1 MKLAAIPFLFL
12 ACKPAR
18 ELFIQ
23 HFASDYF
30 ATAANER
37 STLL

>member
-1 MKLAAIPFLFL
+1 MKLMGIPFFFRMRR
-12 ACKPAR
+12 PER

-23 HFASDYF
+23 RFAFDHFAR
-30 ATAANER
+30 AANER

>member
-1 MKLAAIPFLFL
+1 MKLVGIPFPFL
-12 ACKPAR
+12 MRRPER

-23 HFASDYF
+23 HFAFDHF
-30 ATAANER
+30 ASAANER

>member
-1 MKLAAIPFLFL
+1 MKLVGILFLFL
-12 ACKPAR
+12 MRRPER

-23 HFASDYF
+23 RFAFDHFAP
-30 ATAANER
+30 AANER